1 MSRKPDGLNRRT
13 VLKMSGVSLAGI
25 GVSTSGTLAAGED
38 EFKRKIEESQRVK
51 QSTQDVYRWLDYLE
65 TKGIYG
71 DTVQRRYTIRENNG
85 NNSLSGAESKYAGT
99 TNESQDP
106 YEEEDLVI
114 NISLVYDCD
123 RGDYYAELTWSY
135 DGESFDYGQD
145 PLDAVGMFYKENW
158 WKLRYDN
165 IYDTTSTSTD
175 VAPEEDWGF
184 DFEGPGY
191 SMNDYSAQL
200 DDDNMESRQ
209 YYAGVYIVPR
219 DEDVD
224 PEDREINGRYAH
236 TWDNVDI
243 ESVSVGYPSGLAVKL
258 SNNDKKWKTKDDDD
272 GDLLRISAGDA
283 DQQNCGGVE

>member
-1 MSRKPDGLNRRT
+1 MSRKPDSLDRRT

-71 DTVQRRYTIRENNG
+71 DTVQRRYTIRKG
-85 NNSLSGAESKYAGT
+85 DVDDSSSGAGSKYARTMGD
-99 TNESQDP
+99 QH
-106 YEEEDLVI
+106 EEEDLVI
-114 NISLVYDCD
+114 NISLVYDCS
-123 RGDYYAELTWSY
+123 REDYYAELTWRYNDNNGDS
-135 DGESFDYGQD
+135 DIGQD
-145 PLDAVGMFYKENW
+145 PLDGVGMHYKESW
-158 WKLRYDN
+158 WKLRYNN

-175 VAPEEDWGF
+175 VAPEDDWGF

-191 SMNDYSAQL
+191 SMDDYSARN
-200 DDDNMESRQ
+200 DMEDRQ

-224 PEDREINGRYAH
+224 PEDREIQGKYTH
-236 TWDNVDI
+236 TWEEVEI
-243 ESVSVGYPSGLAVKL
+243 ESVSVSYPAGLSVSV
-258 SNNDKKWKTKDDDD
+258 SNDDKKWTTKYNGD
-272 GDLLRISAGDA
+272 GDLLRTSAGDA
-283 DQQNCGGVE
+283 DQRNCGGVE